1 MIDTNLNKIDTLH
14 KLEAAI
20 EESRIRPVLLFKHSA
35 SCGISTGVFRNV
47 SMVDGDINLIIVQ
60 TDRDISN
67 EIERRMG
74 VKHESP
80 QAIVV
85 KDGRPVYHA
94 SHYDI
99 TVDDINEHLSSE
111 PPA

>member
-1 MIDTNLNKIDTLH
+1 MIETNLHKIDTLH

-20 EESRIRPVLLFKHSA
+20 EESRLRPILLFKHST
-35 SCGISTGVFRNV
+35 SCGISSGVFRDV
-47 SMVDGDINLIIVQ
+47 SMVDGDINLVIVQ

-67 EIERRMG
+67 EIARRTG
-74 VKHESP
+74 IKHESP
-80 QAIVV
+80 QAIVL
-85 KDGRPVYHA
+85 KNGAAVYHA

-99 TVDDINEHLSSE
+99 TIEDLNEHLLSE

>member
-1 MIDTNLNKIDTLH
+1 MIETNLNKIDTLH

-20 EESRIRPVLLFKHSA
+20 EESRLRPVLLFKHST
-35 SCGISTGVFRNV
+35 SCGISSGVFRDV
-47 SMVDGDINLIIVQ
+47 SRVDADINLVIVQ

-67 EIERRMG
+67 EIARRTG
-74 VKHESP
+74 IKHESP
-80 QAIVV
+80 QAIVF
-85 KDGRPVYHA
+85 KDGEPVYHA

-99 TVDDINEHLSSE
+99 TIEDLNEHLSE